1 MSNLILRDWNGK
13 SIRHREDGFMSLTD
27 MCQAGGKL
35 FGNWSRLQ
43 STQEYLM
50 VLAEKHYSDMN
61 SGPIEINEGGNHA
74 SGQTGTWGDRRV
86 ALRLAQWIS
95 PHFALQVD
103 EWIEE
108 LLTTGTVNIGPDPIP
123 EPKQKAL
130 PGTSLEKWG
139 ELIRDLGLRTSPI
152 VMSAFEQRL
161 SEELSGKAANNID
174 APILVAVRANQ
185 LGCSH
190 KSIGDGSQLGTYIRT
205 MGFKSLGKCQ
215 HGKYRVNTY
224 NPSPEL
230 DEAILRYCNGAEQ

>member
-35 FGNWSRLQ
+35 FAHWHTLK
-43 STQEYLM
+43 STQEYLE
-50 VLAEKHYSDMN
+50 AISEKYYRDHDN
-61 SGPIEINEGGNHA
+61 TPIETSAGNL
-74 SGQTGTWGDRRV
+74 GEKGGTWGDRRV

-103 EWIEE
+103 EWVEE
-108 LLTTGTVNIGPDPIP
+108 LLTTGNVNIGPDPIP
-123 EPKQKAL
+123 EPEQKAL

-161 SEELSGKAANNID
+161 SEELSGKSANNID

-190 KSIGDGSQLGTYIRT
+190 KSIGDGSKLGTYIRT
-205 MGFKSLGKCQ
+205 MGFKSLGKSQ

-224 NPSPEL
+224 HPSTEL
-230 DEAILRYCNGAEQ
+230 DNAIIDYCNGADQ